1 MNRPTIVE
9 IDFKSLDFNLKKLK
23 NKINS
28 SKFFPVVKADAY
40 GHGVKEISQFLKN
53 KVDGFCV
60 ATSEEAL
67 NLRMFSKKPILDLEG
82 PYDLEDMKSLIEN
95 DIQFVIHSERQL
107 SFFQKIKKLDTRYP
121 IWLKFSGG
129 KGVATGLGI
138 IAMLSPIS
146 GFLFI
151 ITWIIIAFLFKYSS
165 LSALLAFFV
174 SSISSFFVERSDISL
189 AILFMTLITFFRHKE
204 NIKRLVSGTESKIL
218 EGS

>member
-1 MNRPTIVE
+1 MNIE
-9 IDFKSLDFNLKKLK
+9 ILIAILSGYFFGSVPFGLLLTRFAGEGDIRKIGSGNIGATNVLRTGHKSLAAATLIL
-23 NKINS
+23 
-28 SKFFPVVKADAY
+28 DA
-40 GHGVKEISQFLKN
+40 GKGA
-53 KVDGFCV
+53 FCV
-60 ATSEEAL
+60 YIIGL
-67 NLRMFSKKPILDLEG
+67 YLP
-82 PYDLEDMKSLIEN
+82 
-95 DIQFVIHSERQL
+95 DIYLGIAGASAVVGHC
-107 SFFQKIKKLDTRYP
+107 YP

-151 ITWIIIAFLFKYSS
+151 VTWIIIAFLFKYSS

-174 SSISSFFVERSDISL
+174 SSVTSFIVERSDISL
-189 AILFMTLITFFRHKE
+189 AILFVTLITFFRHKE

>member
-1 MNRPTIVE
+1 MNIE
-9 IDFKSLDFNLKKLK
+9 ILVALLSGYFFGSIPFGLLLTKFAGEGDIRKIGSGNIGATNVLRTGHKSLAAATLIL
-23 NKINS
+23 
-28 SKFFPVVKADAY
+28 DA
-40 GHGVKEISQFLKN
+40 GKGA
-53 KVDGFCV
+53 FCV
-60 ATSEEAL
+60 YIIGL
-67 NLRMFSKKPILDLEG
+67 YLP
-82 PYDLEDMKSLIEN
+82 
-95 DIQFVIHSERQL
+95 DIYLGIAGASAVVGHC
-107 SFFQKIKKLDTRYP
+107 YP

-138 IAMLSPIS
+138 IAMLSPLS

-151 ITWIIIAFLFKYSS
+151 ITWIIIAFLFRYSS

>member
-1 MNRPTIVE
+1 MNIE
-9 IDFKSLDFNLKKLK
+9 ILIAILSGYFFGSVPFGLLLTRFAGEGDIRKIGSGNIGATNVLRTGHKSL
-23 NKINS
+23 
-28 SKFFPVVKADAY
+28 AA
-40 GHGVKEISQFLKN
+40 
-53 KVDGFCV
+53 
-60 ATSEEAL
+60 ATL
-67 NLRMFSKKPILDLEG
+67 ILDAGKGAFGVYIIGLYL
-82 PYDLEDMKSLIEN
+82 P
-95 DIQFVIHSERQL
+95 DIYLGIAGASAVVGHC
-107 SFFQKIKKLDTRYP
+107 YP

-174 SSISSFFVERSDISL
+174 SSISSFVVERNDISL

-204 NIKRLVSGTESKIL
+204 NIKRLLSGTESKIL

>member
-1 MNRPTIVE
+1 MNIE
-9 IDFKSLDFNLKKLK
+9 ILIALLSGYFFGSIPFGLLLTKFAGEGDIRKIGSGNIGATNVLRTGHKSLAAATLIL
-23 NKINS
+23 
-28 SKFFPVVKADAY
+28 DA
-40 GHGVKEISQFLKN
+40 GKGA
-53 KVDGFCV
+53 FCV
-60 ATSEEAL
+60 YIIGLYLPEIYLGIAGASAVV
-67 NLRMFSKKPILDLEG
+67 G
-82 PYDLEDMKSLIEN
+82 
-95 DIQFVIHSERQL
+95 HC
-107 SFFQKIKKLDTRYP
+107 YP

-174 SSISSFFVERSDISL
+174 SSISSFVVERSDISL

-204 NIKRLVSGTESKIL
+204 NIKRLLSGTESKIL

>member
-1 MNRPTIVE
+1 MNIE
-9 IDFKSLDFNLKKLK
+9 ILVALLSGYFFGSIPVGLLLTKFAGEGDIRKIGSGNIGATNVLRTGRKSLAAATLIL
-23 NKINS
+23 
-28 SKFFPVVKADAY
+28 DA
-40 GHGVKEISQFLKN
+40 GKGV
-53 KVDGFCV
+53 FCV
-60 ATSEEAL
+60 YIIGL
-67 NLRMFSKKPILDLEG
+67 YLP
-82 PYDLEDMKSLIEN
+82 
-95 DIQFVIHSERQL
+95 DIYLGIAGASAVVGHC
-107 SFFQKIKKLDTRYP
+107 YP

-146 GFLFI
+146 GILFI
-151 ITWIIIAFLFKYSS
+151 VTWIIIAFLFKYSS

-174 SSISSFFVERSDISL
+174 SSISSFFLERSDISL

>member
-1 MNRPTIVE
+1 MNIE
-9 IDFKSLDFNLKKLK
+9 ILVALLSGYFFGSIPFGLLLTKFAGEGDIR
-23 NKINS
+23 KIGSGNIGATN
-28 SKFFPVVKADAY
+28 VLRT
-40 GHGVKEISQFLKN
+40 GHKYLAA
-53 KVDGFCV
+53 
-60 ATSEEAL
+60 ATL
-67 NLRMFSKKPILDLEG
+67 ILDAGKGAFGVYIIGSYL
-82 PYDLEDMKSLIEN
+82 P
-95 DIQFVIHSERQL
+95 DIYLGIAGASAVVGHC
-107 SFFQKIKKLDTRYP
+107 YP

-138 IAMLSPIS
+138 IVMLSPIS

-174 SSISSFFVERSDISL
+174 SSVSSFVVERIDISL

-204 NIKRLVSGTESKIL
+204 NIKRLVSGRESKIL

>member
-1 MNRPTIVE
+1 MNIE
-9 IDFKSLDFNLKKLK
+9 ILVALFSGYFFGSIPFGLLLTKFAGEGDIRKIGSGNIGATNVLRTGHKSL
-23 NKINS
+23 
-28 SKFFPVVKADAY
+28 AA
-40 GHGVKEISQFLKN
+40 
-53 KVDGFCV
+53 
-60 ATSEEAL
+60 ATL
-67 NLRMFSKKPILDLEG
+67 ILDAGKGAFGL
-82 PYDLEDMKSLIEN
+82 YLIGLYLP
-95 DIQFVIHSERQL
+95 DIYLGIAGASAVVGHC
-107 SFFQKIKKLDTRYP
+107 YP

>member
-1 MNRPTIVE
+1 MNIE
-9 IDFKSLDFNLKKLK
+9 ILIALLSGYFFGSIPFGLLLTKFAGEGDIRKIGSGNIGATNVLRTGHKSLAAATLIL
-23 NKINS
+23 
-28 SKFFPVVKADAY
+28 DA
-40 GHGVKEISQFLKN
+40 GKGA
-53 KVDGFCV
+53 FCV
-60 ATSEEAL
+60 YIIGL
-67 NLRMFSKKPILDLEG
+67 YLP
-82 PYDLEDMKSLIEN
+82 
-95 DIQFVIHSERQL
+95 DIYLGIAGASAVVGHC
-107 SFFQKIKKLDTRYP
+107 YP

-174 SSISSFFVERSDISL
+174 SSISSFFVERSDISI

-204 NIKRLVSGTESKIL
+204 NIKRLISRT
-218 EGS
+218 

>member
-1 MNRPTIVE
+1 MNIE
-9 IDFKSLDFNLKKLK
+9 ILIALLSGYFFGSIPFGLLLTKFAGEGDIRKIGSGNIGATNVLRTGHKSL
-23 NKINS
+23 
-28 SKFFPVVKADAY
+28 AA
-40 GHGVKEISQFLKN
+40 
-53 KVDGFCV
+53 
-60 ATSEEAL
+60 ATL
-67 NLRMFSKKPILDLEG
+67 ILDAGKGAFGVYIIGLYLPEIYLG
-82 PYDLEDMKSLIEN
+82 IAGASA
-95 DIQFVIHSERQL
+95 VVGHC
-107 SFFQKIKKLDTRYP
+107 YP

-174 SSISSFFVERSDISL
+174 SSVTSFIVERSDISF

-204 NIKRLVSGTESKIL
+204 NIKRLLSGTESKIL

>member
-1 MNRPTIVE
+1 MSLIMNIE
-9 IDFKSLDFNLKKLK
+9 ILVALLSGYFFGSIPFGLLLTKFAGEGDIRKIGSGNIGATNVLRTGHKSL
-23 NKINS
+23 
-28 SKFFPVVKADAY
+28 AA
-40 GHGVKEISQFLKN
+40 
-53 KVDGFCV
+53 
-60 ATSEEAL
+60 ATL
-67 NLRMFSKKPILDLEG
+67 ILDAGKGAFGVYIIGLYL
-82 PYDLEDMKSLIEN
+82 P
-95 DIQFVIHSERQL
+95 DIYLGIAGASAVVGHC
-107 SFFQKIKKLDTRYP
+107 YP

-218 EGS
+218 KGS

>member
-1 MNRPTIVE
+1 MNIE
-9 IDFKSLDFNLKKLK
+9 ILIALLSGYFFGSIPFGLLLTKFAGEGDIRKIGSGNIGATNVLRTGRKSLAAATLIL
-23 NKINS
+23 
-28 SKFFPVVKADAY
+28 DA
-40 GHGVKEISQFLKN
+40 GKGV
-53 KVDGFCV
+53 FCV
-60 ATSEEAL
+60 YIIGL
-67 NLRMFSKKPILDLEG
+67 YLP
-82 PYDLEDMKSLIEN
+82 
-95 DIQFVIHSERQL
+95 DIYLGIAGASAVVGHC
-107 SFFQKIKKLDTRYP
+107 YP

-138 IAMLSPIS
+138 IIMLSPLS

-151 ITWIIIAFLFKYSS
+151 ITWIIIAFLFRYSS

>member
-1 MNRPTIVE
+1 MSLIMNIE
-9 IDFKSLDFNLKKLK
+9 ILIALLSGYFFGSIPFGLLLTKFAGEGDIREIGSGNIGATNVLRTGHKSLAAATLLLDAGKGAFGVYIIGLYLPD
-23 NKINS
+23 IYLGIAGAS
-28 SKFFPVVKADAY
+28 AVV
-40 GHGVKEISQFLKN
+40 GH
-53 KVDGFCV
+53 C
-60 ATSEEAL
+60 
-67 NLRMFSKKPILDLEG
+67 
-82 PYDLEDMKSLIEN
+82 
-95 DIQFVIHSERQL
+95 
-107 SFFQKIKKLDTRYP
+107 YP

-151 ITWIIIAFLFKYSS
+151 LTWIIIAFLFKYSS

-204 NIKRLVSGTESKIL
+204 NIKRLVSGTESKI
-218 EGS
+218 